1 MRGEMPS
8 DKQFEPEIVAFSC
21 HYCAYAAADLAGVMR
36 LQYPTN
42 IKIVK
47 LPCSGT
53 VDVLYILKAFEQGAD
68 GVFVAGCLKGGCH
81 FIEGNLRAEARVARA
96 KYLLE
101 KIGLGKDRLEM
112 FFMSSAE
119 GGRFSEVA
127 REMTERI
134 RRLGPSPIKGGLI

>member
-8 DKQFEPEIVAFSC
+8 DEQFEPEIVAFSC

>member
-1 MRGEMPS
+1 MSADE
-8 DKQFEPEIVAFSC
+8 QFEPEIVAFSC

-53 VDVLYILKAFEQGAD
+53 VDILYILKAFEQGAD

-81 FIEGNLRAEARVARA
+81 FVEGNLRAEKRVARA
-96 KYLLE
+96 KNLLD

-119 GGRFSEVA
+119 GGKFSEVA

-134 RRLGPSPIKGGLI
+134 KKLGPSPIKGG

>member
-1 MRGEMPS
+1 MSSNE
-8 DKQFEPEIVAFSC
+8 QFEPEIVAFSC

-53 VDVLYILKAFEQGAD
+53 VDILYILKAFEQGAD

-81 FIEGNLRAEARVARA
+81 FIEGNLRAEKRVERA
-96 KYLLE
+96 KNLLE

-127 REMTERI
+127 REMTEKI
-134 RRLGPSPIKGGLI
+134 RKLGPSPIKGS

>member
-1 MRGEMPS
+1 MPS
-8 DKQFEPEIVAFSC
+8 NEQFEPEIVAFSC

-53 VDVLYILKAFEQGAD
+53 TDILYILKAFEQGAD

-81 FIEGNLRAEARVARA
+81 FVEGNLRAEKRVERA
-96 KYLLE
+96 KNLLE

-134 RRLGPSPIKGGLI
+134 RKLGPSPIKGG

>member
-1 MRGEMPS
+1 MPS
-8 DKQFEPEIVAFSC
+8 DEQFEPEIVAFCC

-81 FIEGNLRAEARVARA
+81 FVEGNLRAEKRVARA
-96 KYLLE
+96 KNLLE
-101 KIGLGKDRLEM
+101 TIGLGKDRLEM

-127 REMTERI
+127 REMTERV
-134 RRLGPSPIKGGLI
+134 RKLGPSPIKRGLA

>member
-1 MRGEMPS
+1 MTSSE
-8 DKQFEPEIVAFSC
+8 QFEPEIVAFSC

-42 IKIVK
+42 IKIIK
-47 LPCSGT
+47 IPCSGT
-53 VDVLYILKAFEQGAD
+53 VDILYILKAFEQGAD

-81 FIEGNLRAEARVARA
+81 FVEGNLRAEKRVERA
-96 KYLLE
+96 KNLLD

-119 GGRFSEVA
+119 GGKFSEVA
-127 REMTERI
+127 REMTEKI
-134 RRLGPSPIKGGLI
+134 RKLGPSPIKGG

>member
-1 MRGEMPS
+1 MSSNE
-8 DKQFEPEIVAFSC
+8 QFEPEIVAFSC

-53 VDVLYILKAFEQGAD
+53 VDILYILKAFEQGAD

-81 FIEGNLRAEARVARA
+81 FVEGNLRAEKRVERA
-96 KYLLE
+96 KNLLE

-134 RRLGPSPIKGGLI
+134 RKLGPSPIKGS